1 MELKTIV
8 KTIVM
13 KRNVKV
19 NSFMES
25 ANYCLYLNIYLMMIL
40 LIWWFIL
47 IFLNTGIETIEQEI
61 SLGNGRARPIQIHT
75 RNFENAGDFE
85 DKKAD
90 FIKAIA
96 LTYGHAENLI
106 NAQLKDGETNVIIVT
121 FTIADTSQK
130 DSILE
135 VTGNESTL
143 KASLNYELQK
153 IEGFETLTV
162 TEVSEAK
169 SFEIT
174 GTMIV
179 QMSYLGF
186 LFFNIFS

>member
-1 MELKTIV
+1 M
-8 KTIVM
+8 
-13 KRNVKV
+13 
-19 NSFMES
+19 
-25 ANYCLYLNIYLMMIL
+25 
-40 LIWWFIL
+40 
-47 IFLNTGIETIEQEI
+47 
-61 SLGNGRARPIQIHT
+61 
-75 RNFENAGDFE
+75 
-85 DKKAD
+85 
-90 FIKAIA
+90 
-96 LTYGHAENLI
+96 
-106 NAQLKDGETNVIIVT
+106 KDGETNVIIVT